1 MKRLAA
7 ACLTVA
13 ICSLAWAQSQPATV
27 TWKWRDS
34 GGRVVWSDTP
44 PPASIPE
51 RDILEKPFA
60 TTRSRA
66 NATAAAA
73 AASAA
78 SAAVAQGTA
87 TSRTDPE
94 LEARRKKATDE
105 QLAQQKAQDEKTA
118 AAKAENCTRARGH
131 LTALNEGM
139 RMTRTNEKG
148 EREVL
153 DDKQRAEEIQRA
165 RAVIA
170 SDCR

>member
-1 MKRLAA
+1 MKRLAT

-27 TWKWRDS
+27 TWKWRDG
-34 GGRVVWSDTP
+34 GGRIVWSDTP

-66 NATAAAA
+66 NTAAA

-94 LEARRKKATDE
+94 LEARRKKMTDE
-105 QLAQQKAQDEKTA
+105 QLAQQKAQEEKTN

-139 RMTRTNEKG
+139 RMTRTNENG